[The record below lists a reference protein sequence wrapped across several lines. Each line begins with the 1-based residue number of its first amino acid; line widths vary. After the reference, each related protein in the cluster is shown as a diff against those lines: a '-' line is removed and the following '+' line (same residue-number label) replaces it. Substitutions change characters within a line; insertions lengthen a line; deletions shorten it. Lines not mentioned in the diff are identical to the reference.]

1 MLRVYNSDAAE
12 LRVVSYANLGCNAPG
27 FNAVVQLGA

>member
-12 LRVVSYANLGCNAPG
+12 LRVVSYAQLGCNAPG
-27 FNAVVQLGA
+27 FNANVKLGA